1 MPEELPYGVPTHS
14 MGAVSSV
21 AANAFAQAKVNNPTG
36 ATGPLV
42 NTTTNPS
49 GATGVPAAATGP
61 ARQIIVAPTSSGLI
75 KDRFSNV
82 FQDRLAPTRPAAP
95 AQLAPS
101 AAGASA
107 GNRVLAGGGG
117 IRAGREAYLRGSQ
130 AAVDGAMTQQQAIT
144 NMILAHMSGI
154 LPDQQEEDI
163 TPPPTTVG
171 EAKAY
176 S

>member
-1 MPEELPYGVPTHS
+1 MPEELPYGVPAHS
-14 MGAVSSV
+14 MGAVSAV

-49 GATGVPAAATGP
+49 GTTGSVTAPSATPRP
-61 ARQIIVAPTSSGLI
+61 IIVAPASSGLI
-75 KDRFSNV
+75 KDRFTNV
-82 FQDRLAPTRPAAP
+82 FQDRLAPTRPATP
-95 AQLAPS
+95 AQLTPG

-107 GNRVLAGGGG
+107 GNRVLAGSGG

-130 AAVDGAMTQQQAIT
+130 AAVDGALTQQQAIT

-154 LPDQQEEDI
+154 LPDQQEEDV